1 MMSWHEFILSKKAP
15 KRYLRHIVFWLVWGL
30 YFFCEMYLFPQPS
43 RITQKLQYLK
53 FTNFEFVHSVLI
65 LFIQM
70 LGCYVFVYVLL
81 PRFFFRAKHFTFLL
95 TSILLCGAIVMV
107 TYFINVALMPFI
119 DNVILHN
126 KVHATNTTAYW
137 ASISKGGINFVKII
151 IAASVIKVA
160 KHWWFKQK
168 EKERLE
174 KEKIDTELQLLK
186 AQIHPGFLFNTL
198 NNIYSYALMA
208 SPKAPEMLLKLSEIL
223 SYMLY
228 ECNDPEVSLEK
239 EIKVFKDYMALEKTK
254 FGDKLE
260 MYILLKG
267 SGAEEKIA
275 PLLLL
280 HFIENSFK
288 QCSSRMTAQPW
299 ISLEIKIEN
308 HVLDMKLMNGKS
320 PEKQITEEPEE
331 DGLYQAQRRLELL
344 YPGRYQLEITEEPE
358 IMMVSL
364 QIKLQEL
371 QEINELLRERK
382 RPVEI
387 F

>member
-1 MMSWHEFILSKKAP
+1 MMSWHEFVLSKKKP
-15 KRYLRHIVFWLVWGL
+15 NRYLRHIVFWLTWLL
-30 YFFCEMYLFPQPS
+30 YFSCGRYLLPQPALG
-43 RITQKLQYLK
+43 QKLEYLK
-53 FTNFEFVHSVLI
+53 FTGFDFFQLSLI
-65 LFIQM
+65 LFIQL
-70 LGCYVFVYVLL
+70 LGCYLFIYVLL
-81 PRFFFRAKHFTFLL
+81 PRYFLRAKHFTFLL

-126 KVHATNTTAYW
+126 KVPATNKTAYW
-137 ASISKGGINFVKII
+137 ASISKGGINFIKII

-168 EKERLE
+168 EKEQLE
-174 KEKIDTELQLLK
+174 IEKIDTELQLLK
-186 AQIHPGFLFNTL
+186 AQIHPGFLFTTL
-198 NNIYSYALMA
+198 NNIYSSALIA
-208 SPKAPEMLLKLSEIL
+208 SPKAPEMLMKLSEIL

-228 ECNDPEVSLEK
+228 ECNDSEVSIDK
-239 EIKVFKDYMALEKTK
+239 EIKMLKDYMALEKTR

-260 MYILLKG
+260 MYILMKG

-299 ISLEIKIEN
+299 VSLEIKIEN
-308 HVLDMKLMNGKS
+308 RVLDMKLMNGKS
-320 PEKQITEEPEE
+320 PEKQITDEPEE

-364 QIKLQEL
+364 QIKLMEL
-371 QEINELLRERK
+371 QKINEPLRERK
-382 RPVEI
+382 SPVEI
-387 F
+387 FH